1 MHQEKQSVKE
11 SNLMFNVTQNNLILP
26 IQPGAEVVQEVAV
39 GQSDGEITNIAG
51 LFSKMLTG
59 VMDELPVLDEQPA
72 LKKDIDL
79 QALLEA
85 NPELEA
91 QIPVDMLKQFLS
103 SGGEEPKNLE
113 EFLSEFTGEEIDL
126 SENLAENLNQAI
138 NILQEQNIDPHE
150 MIQAIDPVI
159 LQKNELG
166 IKKSIK
172 VGTEAIEFVD
182 KKSSSGSTKDNL
194 QNMMQFFDQS
204 KGQQQGQMT
213 GQQQGQMGGQDQGKP
228 QQFTDQKTSIIELAG
243 QKLPEETKALL
254 ESIDKEMLKDDRF
267 IHQLQNMLGKSSMTS
282 AEAPSLNSTS
292 PVVPLPPAFASFTQA
307 SPDSP
312 ILARPL
318 QVLTPVGQGEWTQ
331 QFNDEVLWLGSQQ
344 IKAAAIKVTPA
355 ELGPVEVN
363 IKVVNDVATIQFN
376 SHSGQVRELIEQAVP
391 RLREMMQDQGI
402 QLADVDVRDNSEEQQ
417 MKQQMQSNVDK
428 EDKEEHLAFLNEVN
442 GEEGSTKEELATEV
456 VKKITKGLVDFFA

>member
-1 MHQEKQSVKE
+1 MHQEKQSMME
-11 SNLMFNVTQNNLILP
+11 SNLMLNVTQNNLILP

-39 GQSDGEITNIAG
+39 GQSDGDITNIAG

-72 LKKDIDL
+72 LKEDIDL

-91 QIPVDMLKQFLS
+91 QIPVDLLKQFLS
-103 SGGEEPKNLE
+103 SGGADPKNLE
-113 EFLSEFTGEEIDL
+113 AFLSEFTGEEIDL

-159 LQKNELG
+159 LQKNELD

-194 QNMMQFFDQS
+194 QNVMQFFDQS

-213 GQQQGQMGGQDQGKP
+213 GQDQGKS
-228 QQFTDQKTSIIELAG
+228 QQFTDQKASIIELAG

-428 EDKEEHLAFLNEVN
+428 EDKEDHLAFLNEVN

>member
-1 MHQEKQSVKE
+1 M
-11 SNLMFNVTQNNLILP
+11 LNVTQNNIILP
-26 IQPGAEVVQEVAV
+26 IQPGAEVAQEVAV
-39 GQSDGEITNIAG
+39 GQCGGDMGSVAG

-59 VMDELPVLDEQPA
+59 VMDDQPI
-72 LKKDIDL
+72 LKGDMDL

-91 QIPVDMLKQFLS
+91 QIPVDILKQFLS
-103 SGGEEPKNLE
+103 SGGEDPKALE
-113 EFLSEFTGEEIDL
+113 AFLSEFAGEEIDL

-138 NILQEQNIDPHE
+138 NILQEQDIDPHE
-150 MIQAIDPVI
+150 MIQAIDPAI
-159 LQKNELG
+159 LQKNELD
-166 IKKSIK
+166 IKKSLK

-182 KKSSSGSTKDNL
+182 KKSSSGSGKENQ
-194 QNMMQFFDQS
+194 QNIMQFFDQS
-204 KGQQQGQMT
+204 KGQQQGQ
-213 GQQQGQMGGQDQGKP
+213 DQGKS

-254 ESIDKEMLKDDRF
+254 ETIDKEMLKDERF
-267 IHQLQNMLGKSSMTS
+267 IQQLQNMLGKSSMTS

-292 PVVPLPPAFASFTQA
+292 PVAPLPPAFASFTQA

-391 RLREMMQDQGI
+391 RLRDMMQDQGI

-428 EDKEEHLAFLNEVN
+428 EDKEDHLAFLNEVN
-442 GEEGSTKEELATEV
+442 GEEGSTTEEVATEV